1 MKRCRTFRG
10 MSGIKFVCLRQTTD
24 FTLTVR
30 TIIHKKLYI
39 KYSSENSGKN
49 IVIGGEDYG
58 IINAEYGS
66 NVYMYK

>member
-1 MKRCRTFRG
+1 
-10 MSGIKFVCLRQTTD
+10 MSGTIYSLPPAD
-24 FTLTVR
+24 HHFTLTVR
-30 TIIHKKLYI
+30 TIIQKKLYI